1 MKATQADKS
10 YGKPQILGFSLPRK
24 KYQFWANF
32 EISKRV
38 PLCVPLWRFKMF
50 LINTFILCYDMSKQ
64 QYRSEMGIMGDILD
78 VTMDGGQR
86 GVIVS
91 AISRK
96 ANLSHYAVLDK
107 CEKLINAGLMQ
118 SERLDRNRLF
128 RITEKGLDFIQEF
141 QKFQNLIESMNLR
154 Y

>member
-1 MKATQADKS
+1 M
-10 YGKPQILGFSLPRK
+10 SLIK
-24 KYQFWANF
+24 TDIVYY
-32 EISKRV
+32 
-38 PLCVPLWRFKMF
+38 
-50 LINTFILCYDMSKQ
+50 TMSKQ

-78 VTMDGGQR
+78 VTRNGGQN

-118 SERLDRNRLF
+118 SERIDRNRLF
-128 RITEKGLDFIQEF
+128 KITEKGLDFIQEF

>member
-1 MKATQADKS
+1 MPNPK
-10 YGKPQILGFSLPRK
+10 ILGFSPPQRK
-24 KYQFWANF
+24 CQFLADF
-32 EISKRV
+32 DHSKRV
-38 PLCVPLWRFKMF
+38 PLGVPLWRFKMF
-50 LINTFILCYDMSKQ
+50 LINTSILYYDMSKQ

-78 VTMDGGQR
+78 VTMDGGQS

-91 AISRK
+91 AISRR

-118 SERLDRNRLF
+118 SERKDRNRFF
-128 RITEKGLDFIQEF
+128 RITDKGLDFIQEF

>member
-1 MKATQADKS
+1 
-10 YGKPQILGFSLPRK
+10 
-24 KYQFWANF
+24 
-32 EISKRV
+32 
-38 PLCVPLWRFKMF
+38 MF
-50 LINTFILCYDMSKQ
+50 LINTLIPYYAMSKQ

-91 AISRK
+91 SISRK

-107 CEKLINAGLMQ
+107 CEKLINAGLML
-118 SERLDRNRLF
+118 SERKDRNRLF
-128 RITEKGLDFIQEF
+128 KITEKGLDFIQEF